1 MPLLVPHIE
10 SLCSAAS
17 YERISRNFR
26 RLFLL
31 SAKGGVATLFR
42 GMVHNLQEE
51 TTHTQLLT
59 LIECGCPPKGLVA
72 LSCSSQHLSAIKR
85 QLQDICEREIGEI
98 MLRLATEDSFDMLCD
113 LASTHGR
120 DLSLWGPP
128 CACCFAHCIG
138 CLESMVEGVAQTP
151 PAVLPEK
158 FVPDRP
164 SEEQTSLL
172 VDCVKDLYAS
182 GLVGPAWSPSAAN
195 YWRIPL
201 RNSLKK
207 LSDELWSMVSK
218 VNPLDLSK
226 IKSALDFVE
235 SVDGVDLYY
244 AIAMRE
250 LQASHVAHLSDAPL
264 CSHGKRRVLKDSQKP
279 QALRGLYDMFMKHQS
294 EVPASKISPCINRA
308 GQANRFALA
317 RIVREM
323 GNTAYSK
330 EKYAAAI
337 GHYTRAIGYDST
349 EFIFPLNRAACLLKL
364 KRYTEAEKD
373 CTKAIELSPNN
384 HKAFFRRGVSR
395 AKLGRLE
402 AAKEDFEQV
411 LELQKDNADSLEE
424 LRKLA
429 KGFLDTAAEPQQ
441 ESKDG
446 DGGGVSNEAKVKL
459 NDEGIGSSRDGP
471 ALPPDLLDTP
481 DMAFTIEGEA
491 FPLTELQALW
501 AALTMGPPN
510 AEVDEPVTPDKEPAA
525 VAHNGS
531 IDGVSAKD
539 TRMSE
544 AQDDDESS
552 IPEVKTFDLPQES
565 AVTGQDETKE
575 RASSS
580 HGVFRCDRSASTNG
594 HQVSAQTEP
603 LVGDISPLSAKS
615 KKNPATAANDTI
627 PVKTGLKKTSIAKAD
642 AASTKS
648 GKGVSSPEGGS
659 APLKTASKVNKGKQK
674 AKVPPAPPNPV
685 PPSSALAGSP
695 SGSLAKDGD
704 ENCASDLQERKQGC
718 SAISTNDTPLAGG
731 TDQIAA
737 EASGSTIPWRSSSA
751 IPLPS
756 TSVLATSSS
765 GSLVPPVAKPPVPAR
780 LSPGQSFAKR
790 LREARTKARAPESS
804 PLPTPFIKDAKN
816 SPLPVS
822 SEVPVSKSPS
832 TLEAEPARPPSI
844 DSFTP
849 PSTIPPQETNE
860 SDHDYVA
867 RTLLECMEQVYF
879 AWIFLRLVKTRCEL
893 EEQAARKQRM
903 VQRREKTAV
912 CE

>member
-1 MPLLVPHIE
+1 
-10 SLCSAAS
+10 
-17 YERISRNFR
+17 
-26 RLFLL
+26 
-31 SAKGGVATLFR
+31 
-42 GMVHNLQEE
+42 MV
-51 TTHTQLLT
+51 
-59 LIECGCPPKGLVA
+59 
-72 LSCSSQHLSAIKR
+72 
-85 QLQDICEREIGEI
+85 D
-98 MLRLATEDSFDMLCD
+98 
-113 LASTHGR
+113 
-120 DLSLWGPP
+120 
-128 CACCFAHCIG
+128 
-138 CLESMVEGVAQTP
+138 GVAQTP

-164 SEEQTSLL
+164 PEEQTSLL
-172 VDCVKDLYAS
+172 VDCVKDLYTS
-182 GLVGPAWSPSAAN
+182 GLVGPAWSPSSAN

-207 LSDELWSMVSK
+207 LSDELWSMASK
-218 VNPLDLSK
+218 VNPLDLPK

-384 HKAFFRRGVSR
+384 HKAYFRRGVSR

-446 DGGGVSNEAKVKL
+446 AGGGVSNGAKVKL
-459 NDEGIGSSRDGP
+459 NGEGRESNGHSP
-471 ALPPDLLDTP
+471 ALPSDLLDTP

-510 AEVDEPVTPDKEPAA
+510 AEDDEPVTPNGEP
-525 VAHNGS
+525 VAIAQNGS
-531 IDGVSAKD
+531 IDEVSVND
-539 TRMSE
+539 TRISE
-544 AQDDDESS
+544 AQDDDESC
-552 IPEVKTFDLPQES
+552 IPEVQTFDLPQES

-575 RASSS
+575 HASSS
-580 HGVFRCDRSASTNG
+580 NENLRCDHSASTNG
-594 HQVSAQTEP
+594 HQVSPQIKP
-603 LVGDISPLSAKS
+603 LIDDVSPLSAKS
-615 KKNPATAANDTI
+615 NKSLA
-627 PVKTGLKKTSIAKAD
+627 S
-642 AASTKS
+642 AASDKASPKAGLQKAPPKS
-648 GKGVSSPEGGS
+648 GKGGSSPQGGS
-659 APLKTASKVNKGKQK
+659 APPKTASKVNKGKQR

-685 PPSSALAGSP
+685 PPSSVLAGP
-695 SGSLAKDGD
+695 PDGLRCKDADDTSGP
-704 ENCASDLQERKQGC
+704 NVQNRKPNC
-718 SAISTNDTPLAGG
+718 SATSTNDTPLAGG
-731 TDQIAA
+731 TDEIAA

-756 TSVLATSSS
+756 TSVLANSSS
-765 GSLVPPVAKPPVPAR
+765 GNLVPPVAKPPVPTR

-790 LREARTKARAPESS
+790 LREARTKARATESS
-804 PLPTPFIKDAKN
+804 PLPTPCIKDAKN
-816 SPLPVS
+816 PPVPVS
-822 SEVPVSKSPS
+822 SEASVSKLPSP
-832 TLEAEPARPPSI
+832 LEAKPPASSI
-844 DSFTP
+844 NSSTP
-849 PSTIPPQETNE
+849 PLTIPPQKANE
-860 SDHDYVA
+860 SDHDYIA

-893 EEQAARKQRM
+893 EEQVARKQRM
-903 VQRREKTAV
+903 LERRDKSAV